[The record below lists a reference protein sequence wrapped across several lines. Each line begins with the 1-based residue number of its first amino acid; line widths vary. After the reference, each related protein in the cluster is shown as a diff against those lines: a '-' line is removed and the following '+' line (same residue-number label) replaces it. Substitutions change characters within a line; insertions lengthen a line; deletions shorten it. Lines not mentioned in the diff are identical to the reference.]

1 MPIIRLVAL
10 ILTLLV
16 LWLGIAAVFKNFG
29 VLLGVVTLVTVVLI
43 GRIGSKRIVARL
55 KSQKLKQ

>member
-10 ILTLLV
+10 IGILLL
-16 LWLGIAAVFKNFG
+16 LWYGIAVLFKNYG
-29 VLLGVVTLVTVVLI
+29 VLIGVATLVTVVLI
-43 GRIGSKRIVARL
+43 GRIVSKRIVARL